1 MEFGSVKNK
10 IVHPYLIEE
19 WKRLDFDQE
28 ELAILL
34 FVTKERYDMRNT
46 LNKIAAEDEILKNG
60 PHLYGLSREEI
71 FEWQIKWTKRLAD
84 ILPTLPVKKKLE
96 HFNELYV

>member
-34 FVTKERYDMRNT
+34 IKTKEANDIRRYCNELAEKDPVLRNT
-46 LNKIAAEDEILKNG
+46 PQFYE
-60 PHLYGLSREEI
+60 
-71 FEWQIKWTKRLAD
+71 
-84 ILPTLPVKKKLE
+84 
-96 HFNELYV
+96 